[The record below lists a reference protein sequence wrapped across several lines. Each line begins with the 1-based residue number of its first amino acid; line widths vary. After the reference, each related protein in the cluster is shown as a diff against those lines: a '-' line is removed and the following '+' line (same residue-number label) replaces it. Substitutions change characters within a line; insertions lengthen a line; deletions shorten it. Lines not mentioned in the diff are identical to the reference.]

1 MHSMP
6 VDQGEFEVLYRTH
19 YARLIRLGCLWLD
32 DPYEA
37 EDVVQ
42 EVLLKLLKGSQS
54 PYSPTAWEPWLTRVT
69 RNACHDRRRS
79 GWWKWWRAAP
89 AAPVEAVERP
99 ALCLTLED
107 GGLNRGWRGRPW
119 EAVSVLPTHHRRG

>member
-1 MHSMP
+1 MP
-6 VDQGEFEVLYRTH
+6 VDQSEFEVLYRTH
-19 YARLIRLGCLWLD
+19 YARLIRLCCLWLG

-42 EVLLKLLKGSQS
+42 EVLLKLLKVSQS
-54 PYSPTAWEPWLTRVT
+54 PYRPTAWEPWLTRVT

-89 AAPVEAVERP
+89 TARGEVSERSPV
-99 ALCLTLED
+99 CFTLED
-107 GGLNRGWRGRPW
+107 
-119 EAVSVLPTHHRRG
+119 EALKRRSPRKIAP